1 MTRRVLAVAVCL
13 LVVVLAA
20 LAIAQVGHYGFS
32 SATPPPT
39 VASRAEAKVLAVIE
53 RMATNRETYL
63 AIDADNGRM
72 LRLLAESAGAKNCV
86 EIGTSTG
93 YSGLWT
99 LLGLRAT
106 GGRLTTFEID
116 PGRAEQ
122 ARKHFQEAG
131 VDGQVTI
138 VVGDAHA
145 NVKQLKD
152 PIDLLFLDADKEGYK
167 SYLDTLL
174 PLVRPGGLI
183 TADNIERARDYAKAV
198 TADPRLDTVF
208 FGRFAVTMK
217 KR

>member
-1 MTRRVLAVAVCL
+1 MPA
-13 LVVVLAA
+13 
-20 LAIAQVGHYGFS
+20 
-32 SATPPPT
+32 PT
-39 VASRAEAKVLAVIE
+39 VASPAEGKILGILD
-53 RMATNRETYL
+53 RMAKNRETYL
-63 AIDADNGRM
+63 SVDADNGRM
-72 LRLLAESAGAKNCV
+72 LRLFVESTGAKNCV

-99 LLGLRAT
+99 LLGLRTT

-131 VDGQVTI
+131 VDGQVTV

-145 NVKQLKD
+145 NVKQLKE
-152 PIDLLFLDADKEGYK
+152 PIDLLFLDADKEGYA
-167 SYLDTLL
+167 SYLKTLL

-183 TADNIERARDYAKAV
+183 AADNIASAPDYVKAV
-198 TADPRLDTVF
+198 TTDPRLDTVF